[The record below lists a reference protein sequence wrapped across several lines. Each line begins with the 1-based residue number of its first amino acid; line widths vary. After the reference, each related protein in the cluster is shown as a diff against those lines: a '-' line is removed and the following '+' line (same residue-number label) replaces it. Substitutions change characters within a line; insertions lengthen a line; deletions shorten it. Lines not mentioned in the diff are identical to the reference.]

1 MTPTERRSTSALAFI
16 VGLRMLGLFLI
27 LPVFSLYGADLAH
40 STPTLIGLAIGIYG
54 LTQAALQVPMGM
66 ASDRVGRRPVIV
78 AGLLVFAAGSVLAA
92 VSDSIYGVIAGRALQ
107 GAGAVSA
114 AVIALVSD
122 LTRESQRTKA
132 MAMVGI
138 TVGAAFLVALMAG
151 PLLAGWVGLSGV
163 FWVTALLALAA
174 VALLFTIVPA
184 PPEGLGR
191 RQAQRL
197 APVLRDPDLLR
208 LDFGIFAL
216 HLGITATFVALPQML
231 EQTLG
236 VDRADHWQV
245 YMPVLLASVVAMVPV
260 IALGERRRVMHRVLG
275 FVVAA
280 LAVSHLLLA
289 GAGDATA
296 VLLAGMWLYF
306 AAFNI
311 LEASLPSLISRF
323 ASPALRGAAL
333 GVYSTSQFLGAFLG
347 GVVGGALYGS
357 YGAPGTFL
365 FCGAVAGAWFLLTLG
380 LRAPQPHQDPAAA
393 SASDSG

>member
-1 MTPTERRSTSALAFI
+1 MTPTERRSTSALALI

-27 LPVFSLYGADLAH
+27 LPVFSLYGTDLAH
-40 STPTLIGLAIGIYG
+40 ATPILIGLAIGIYG
-54 LTQAALQVPMGM
+54 LTQAVLQVPMGM

-163 FWVTALLALAA
+163 FWATALLALVA
-174 VALLFTIVPA
+174 VALLFTVVPA

-191 RQAQRL
+191 GQAQRL

-216 HLGITATFVALPQML
+216 HLGITATFVALPQVL

-245 YMPVLLASVVAMVPV
+245 YVPVLLASVVAMVPV
-260 IALGERRRVMHRVLG
+260 IAVGERRRVMHRVLG

-289 GAGDATA
+289 GAGDATV
-296 VLLAGMWLYF
+296 VLLVGMWLYF

-347 GVVGGALYGS
+347 GVLGGALYGA
-357 YGAPGTFL
+357 YGATGVFL
-365 FCGAVAGAWFLLTLG
+365 FCAAVAGAWFLFTLG
-380 LRAPQPHQDPAAA
+380 LRAPQPQGDPAAA
-393 SASDSG
+393 PASDAG

>member
-1 MTPTERRSTSALAFI
+1 MTPTERRSTSALALI

-27 LPVFSLYGADLAH
+27 LPVFSLYGTDLAH
-40 STPTLIGLAIGIYG
+40 ATPILIGLAIGVYG
-54 LTQAALQVPMGM
+54 LTQAVLQVPMGM

-163 FWVTALLALAA
+163 FWATALLALAA
-174 VALLFTIVPA
+174 VALLFTVVPA

-191 RQAQRL
+191 GQAQRL

-216 HLGITATFVALPQML
+216 HLGITATFVALPQVL

-245 YMPVLLASVVAMVPV
+245 YVPVLLASVVAMVPV
-260 IALGERRRVMHRVLG
+260 IAVGERRRVMHRVLG

-289 GAGDATA
+289 GAGDAAA
-296 VLLAGMWLYF
+296 VLLVGMWLYF

-347 GVVGGALYGS
+347 GVLGGALYGS
-357 YGAPGTFL
+357 YGAHGVFL
-365 FCGAVAGAWFLLTLG
+365 FCGAVAGAWFLMTLG

-393 SASDSG
+393 SASDTG